1 MVRGQMR
8 LLLEWA
14 DTLLLVG
21 TLVVTTWLSQSAS
34 LRRHDV
40 DSGARELPRPDAH
53 RVIASFGV
61 AEWVLVAVG
70 TLFLLGMIF
79 RTLDQSL

>member
-1 MVRGQMR
+1 MTRCAEPSLSGIPPRILPRGGR
-8 LLLEWA
+8 C
-14 DTLLLVG
+14 
-21 TLVVTTWLSQSAS
+21 AS

-61 AEWVLVAVG
+61 AEWVFVAVG